1 MPIYDIQG
9 LVGYADFGWLPLKVL
24 GEFDGRIKYGA
35 TGVDAA
41 EAVWREKK
49 REDRLRALGFEV
61 VRWTWADLMVPG
73 RVPAMI
79 QAAMARALAR
89 ESLGA

>member
-1 MPIYDIQG
+1 VPIYDIQG

-35 TGVDAA
+35 TGWTRPRPCGRRRSARIGCA
-41 EAVWREKK
+41 PSASR
-49 REDRLRALGFEV
+49 
-61 VRWTWADLMVPG
+61 VRWTWADLIVPG